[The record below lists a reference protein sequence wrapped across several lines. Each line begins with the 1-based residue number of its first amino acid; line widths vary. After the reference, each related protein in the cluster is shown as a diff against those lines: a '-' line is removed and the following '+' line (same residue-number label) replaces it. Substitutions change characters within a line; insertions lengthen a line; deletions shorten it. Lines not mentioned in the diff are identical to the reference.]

1 MALRANSNKFW
12 NLVLTDLLDKSAW
25 IGIDDRLQEGQFTY
39 ASNGE
44 PVTYT
49 NWKNGNPDNADGDEN
64 CVKYGKGLDFTWND
78 VKCSEKNPV
87 ICESQPAG
95 M

>member
-1 MALRANSNKFW
+1 MYQC
-12 NLVLTDLLDKSAW
+12 TDLL
-25 IGIDDRLQEGQFTY
+25 
-39 ASNGE
+39 
-44 PVTYT
+44 
-49 NWKNGNPDNADGDEN
+49 EN